1 MGGVLFDGGGK
12 VVEFVGSFVCM
23 VCGRSAIFHT
33 PSLGSHEIG
42 FVFFMGALSLP
53 RFTGKGAFFLRQPHR
68 GDLRATFGQCAGFV
82 EDDGINARR
91 FFHRRRVLVPDAV
104 PHRLAHADHNR
115 GGRGKA
121 EGAGAGDDQYRD
133 RVHQRGCRVALQRPG
148 EGEGGNGNGNHRRHE
163 DGGGAVGNTGDG
175 RLAALR
181 FGECRHHVAKQGLAT
196 ELFGAINQAAVAH
209 QGASQYAAAG
219 RFRFRPRFAGQMA
232 FVCPAAAAFHD
243 AVGGDAF
250 AVVGAQ
256 QVADLYLIQRHGLPT
271 AVALAAYL
279 ARGELQQEAEAVQA
293 GFFAALLQVFAE
305 RDEADD
311 HHPRFKIDVAVAVRR
326 AHHVERVEVNRA
338 GAEGDQHVHVGK
350 AAFDTRP
357 GAFV

>member
-1 MGGVLFDGGGK
+1 M
-12 VVEFVGSFVCM
+12 
-23 VCGRSAIFHT
+23 
-33 PSLGSHEIG
+33 
-42 FVFFMGALSLP
+42 
-53 RFTGKGAFFLRQPHR
+53 
-68 GDLRATFGQCAGFV
+68 RAAFGQCAGFV

-115 GGRGKA
+115 GGRSKA
-121 EGAGAGDDQYRD
+121 EGAGAGDDQHRD

-163 DGGGAVGNTGDG
+163 DGGGAVGDAGDG
-175 RLAALR
+175 RFAALR

-219 RFRFRPRFAGQMA
+219 RFRFRSRFAGQMA
-232 FVCPAAAAFHD
+232 FVCPAAAAFHN
-243 AVGGDAF
+243 AVSSNAF

-256 QVADLYLIQRHGLPT
+256 QVADLHLVQRHGLPD

-279 ARGELQQEAEAVQA
+279 AWGELQQEAEAVQA

-305 RDEADD
+305 
-311 HHPRFKIDVAVAVRR
+311 
-326 AHHVERVEVNRA
+326 
-338 GAEGDQHVHVGK
+338 
-350 AAFDTRP
+350 
-357 GAFV
+357 